1 MRERQPGIFSNI
13 DWVMVILWLVLVLMG
28 WANIFAAVYDEDASS
43 IFDATRQYGM
53 QIRWIGFAAIIASI
67 ILIISADFY
76 TVFSWPIYI
85 MAMGLLVVT
94 LFLGTEV
101 SGSKSWLDLG
111 FTRIQPAEFAKF
123 ATALALAKYL
133 SRMDTKMG
141 SNETRVY
148 SLLIFLVPLII
159 ILAQKEAGVA
169 TVFLAFSLVLYREGF
184 PGYILVAGL
193 IAIIIFFCALVMNPV
208 TLLIATA
215 VIFTLGF
222 FFYVRKKTIFSALS
236 VVILWG
242 STAGIVLKAHDV
254 FEKFPPHQKSR
265 LLVWLRQPMGGE
277 AAKKE
282 EWNTRQ
288 ALIAIGSGGF
298 AGKGYLEGTQ
308 TKYDFVPEQET
319 DFIFCTVGEEWGF
332 IGSTIVIGLFVALI
346 LRLIYIAERQRSPF
360 SRIYGYAVACIFLFH
375 LLVNIGMTINLM
387 PVIGIPL
394 PFFSYGGSSLLGFT
408 ILLFIFIKLDGDR
421 LLILR

>member
-13 DWVMVILWLVLVLMG
+13 DWILVGLWAVLVLLG
-28 WANIFAAVYDEDASS
+28 WGNIYAAVYNEDASS
-43 IFDATRQYGM
+43 IFDMSQQYGM
-53 QIRWIGFAAIIASI
+53 QLVWIGFAAFIASI

-76 TVFSWPIYI
+76 TFFAWPIYI
-85 MAMGLLVVT
+85 IALCMLVLT
-94 LFLGTEV
+94 LFIGHEV
-101 SGSKSWLDLG
+101 SGSKSWINIG
-111 FTRIQPAEFAKF
+111 SVRIQPAEFAKF
-123 ATALALAKYL
+123 ATGLALAKFL
-133 SRMDTKMG
+133 SQMDNKMG
-141 SNETRVY
+141 QIQTRVY
-148 SLLIFLVPLII
+148 SLLIFMVPLVL

-184 PGYILVAGL
+184 PGYVFIAAL
-193 IAIIIFFCALVMNPV
+193 IAIILFFCGLVFQPLTLIIATGVICVLVFIFF
-208 TLLIATA
+208 I
-215 VIFTLGF
+215 
-222 FFYVRKKTIFSALS
+222 RRKTIMNIIGLLL
-236 VVILWG
+236 LWG
-242 STAGIVLKAHDV
+242 MSVGIAYKAKDV

-265 LLVWLRQPMGGE
+265 ILVWLRQPLGAN
-277 AAKKE
+277 AAKAE
-282 EWNTRQ
+282 EWNTKQ

-332 IGSTIVIGLFVALI
+332 LGSTAVIGLFITLI

-360 SRIYGYAVACIFLFH
+360 SRIYGYAVACIMLFH